1 MHFYRFLSILDDKTE
16 TELWLCELKRIKVRK
31 DFLSMKN
38 YFDKSLFETFGD
50 SVEDSTSLEMIDAW
64 IQARCDP
71 EALEK
76 VFEENFKVD
85 SSSDSSTVQIYQS
98 LLLECC
104 DVLPEGKASNILP
117 SILPQALF
125 TRDILAHNIAI
136 KRYCDKKIFLGHGS
150 L

>member
-104 DVLPEGKASNILP
+104 DVLPEGKGSNILLYVAKDY
-117 SILPQALF
+117 SILFYLCF
-125 TRDILAHNIAI
+125 VKGNH
-136 KRYCDKKIFLGHGS
+136 
-150 L
+150 